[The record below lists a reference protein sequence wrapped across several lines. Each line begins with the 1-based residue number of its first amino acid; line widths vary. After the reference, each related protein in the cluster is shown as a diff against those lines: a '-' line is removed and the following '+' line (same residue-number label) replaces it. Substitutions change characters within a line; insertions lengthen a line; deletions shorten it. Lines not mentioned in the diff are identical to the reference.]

1 FLITDILRA
10 IRDNTVLQT
19 SSDFMVRDYLHP
31 SDFYG
36 LVTALLKAPAG
47 NAAVDCYSIAAVDKP
62 TLLAT
67 MQEKFGLQYEIN
79 TTAEV
84 NATGRKPHYYSLN
97 QQAAAFGYQPSMTA
111 LESVVQEANIAL
123 RNISNV
129 S

>member
-36 LVTALLKAPAG
+36 LVTALLNAPTC
-47 NAAVDCYSIAAVDKP
+47 NTAVDCYSLAAVDKP

-67 MQEKFGLQYEIN
+67 MQEKFGLRYEISQAA
-79 TTAEV
+79 TV
-84 NATGRKPHYYSLN
+84 NATGSKPHYYSLN
-97 QQAAAFGYQPSMTA
+97 KKAAAFGYQPTKTSLQGIVQESMT
-111 LESVVQEANIAL
+111 LLVRS
-123 RNISNV
+123 
-129 S
+129 